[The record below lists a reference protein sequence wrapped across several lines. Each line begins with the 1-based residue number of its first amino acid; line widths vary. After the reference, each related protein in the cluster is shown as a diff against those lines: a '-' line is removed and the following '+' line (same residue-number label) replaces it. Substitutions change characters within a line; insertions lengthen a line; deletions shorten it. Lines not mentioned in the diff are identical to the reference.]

1 MKLVFKKFLII
12 FPCILMTHCSPIIGN
27 RGYVF
32 DDKLFEQIEIGKTNV
47 NQVVELLG
55 TPSTTST
62 IDAKTWYY
70 IYSKAETMAFYQPS
84 VSQRRIMTV
93 GFNNDNKVSFVEEYG
108 LQDGNIIAF
117 NSESTPTRG
126 RELTILQQ
134 LFGNLGRLGAGNIPG
149 N

>member
-1 MKLVFKKFLII
+1 MNA
-12 FPCILMTHCSPIIGN
+12 S
-27 RGYVF
+27 
-32 DDKLFEQIEIGKTNV
+32 E
-47 NQVVELLG
+47 
-55 TPSTTST
+55 
-62 IDAKTWYY
+62 
-70 IYSKAETMAFYQPS
+70 
-84 VSQRRIMTV
+84 
-93 GFNNDNKVSFVEEYG
+93 KVSFVEEYG